1 MDSLTGLLVTVII
14 FLTVAV
20 AMIVIWQ
27 VLLTFK
33 PKIEKKKEAHLGE
46 FKSRIILLSNKEL
59 EAYELLRGM
68 VKNRNLLLLSKI
80 RLLDLV
86 QPLGDREARSDSFDL
101 LNNVLVDLVICDKT
115 SGKIILA
122 VELLDSKAEKSTVK
136 LLSEVL
142 AKANIP
148 LIEFDTKFKIEEIR
162 GSIELYLNK

>member
-1 MDSLTGLLVTVII
+1 LGNEC
-14 FLTVAV
+14 
-20 AMIVIWQ
+20 
-27 VLLTFK
+27 
-33 PKIEKKKEAHLGE
+33 EKKKEAHLGE